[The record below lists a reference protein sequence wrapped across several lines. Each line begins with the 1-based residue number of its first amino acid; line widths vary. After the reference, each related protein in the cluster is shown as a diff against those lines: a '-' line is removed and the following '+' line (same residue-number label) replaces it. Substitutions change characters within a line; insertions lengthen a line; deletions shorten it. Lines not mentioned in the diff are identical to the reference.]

1 LTCEYGGVALGR
13 GRPRIK
19 KEVGMLIDS
28 EELKKAIELRI
39 PKDRIDS
46 SYNEGKNDGL
56 CFALDEIVRLE
67 EKEECHREDWEK

>member
-1 LTCEYGGVALGR
+1 
-13 GRPRIK
+13 
-19 KEVGMLIDS
+19 MLIDS